1 MQTRAT
7 ALLKRLLSLEEG
19 DGIRRAT
26 SLSRILFVIGLLLSV
41 FVGYAIVYRLH
52 PALIA
57 AAALVVG
64 FVIAE
69 RNALRS
75 RISQWPIFRGY
86 IDWQRVRADLKRDV

>member
-7 ALLKRLLSLEEG
+7 ALLQRLVSLEDG
-19 DGIRRAT
+19 DGLRRAT
-26 SLSRILFVIGLLLSV
+26 SLSRVLFGVGLLLSV

-57 AAALVVG
+57 VAALVIG

-86 IDWQRVRADLKRDV
+86 IDWQRVREDLKRDV

>member
-1 MQTRAT
+1 MQTSAT
-7 ALLKRLLSLEEG
+7 ALLKRLRSLEEG

-86 IDWQRVRADLKRDV
+86 IDWQRVREDLKRDV

>member
-1 MQTRAT
+1 MQTSAT
-7 ALLKRLLSLEEG
+7 ALLKRLRSLEEG

-26 SLSRILFVIGLLLSV
+26 SLSRILFVIGLLLSM

-86 IDWQRVRADLKRDV
+86 IDWQRVREDLKRDV